1 MIILLSSSKSMQ
13 LNDIQADQMPFF
25 LNEAYQLNQK
35 LKGLS
40 KRDVLEFFKS
50 SESLTEKIY
59 EDIKK
64 WNKGFHEKK
73 SQAALYSFNGDAFGK
88 LSPKSLSDKGK
99 SNAQQCIRIL
109 SGQYGILKAMD
120 SIQPYRLDMAQ
131 KVEGEVLTNYWKK
144 KITERINI
152 QNKNGIIINLASKE
166 YSSAIDRNALLGRWI
181 DIDFYE
187 RRKNNLKMVS
197 IFSKQ
202 ARGLAARYICDK
214 IEGEEDI
221 ENLKRFTTAGYTYDN
236 SLSGDNKWVFV
247 R

>member
-59 EDIKK
+59 EDIKN
-64 WNKGFHEKK
+64 WNKKFHEKK
-73 SQAALYSFNGDAFGK
+73 SQAALYSFNGDAFTK
-88 LSPKSLSDKGK
+88 LSPRSLSEKGK
-99 SNAQQCIRIL
+99 SNAQQWIRIL
-109 SGQYGILKAMD
+109 SGLYGILKAMD

-144 KITERINI
+144 KITERINL

-166 YSSAIDRNALLGRWI
+166 YSSAIDRDALLGRWI

-202 ARGLAARYICDK
+202 ARGLAARYICDN
-214 IEGEEDI
+214 ILGEEDI

>member
-59 EDIKK
+59 EDIKN
-64 WNKGFHEKK
+64 WNKKFHEKK
-73 SQAALYSFNGDAFGK
+73 SQAAMYSFNGDAFTK
-88 LSPKSLSDKGK
+88 LSPRSLSDKGK
-99 SNAQQCIRIL
+99 SNAQQWIRIL
-109 SGQYGILKAMD
+109 SGLYGILKAMD

-144 KITERINI
+144 KITERINL

-166 YSSAIDRNALLGRWI
+166 YSSAIDRDALLGRWI

-202 ARGLAARYICDK
+202 ARGLAARYICDN
-214 IEGEEDI
+214 ILGEEDI

>member
-13 LNDIQADQMPFF
+13 LNDLQADQMPFF
-25 LNEAYQLNQK
+25 FNEAEQLNQK

-40 KRDVLEFFKS
+40 KKNVLEFFKS

-59 EDIKK
+59 EDIKN
-64 WNKGFHEKK
+64 WNKRFHEKK
-73 SQAALYSFNGDAFGK
+73 SQAAMYSFNGDAFTK
-88 LSPKSLSDKGK
+88 LSPRSLSEKGK
-99 SNAQQCIRIL
+99 SKAQQWIRIL
-109 SGQYGILKAMD
+109 SGLYGILEAMD

-131 KVEGEVLTNYWKK
+131 KIEGEILTNYWKD
-144 KITERINI
+144 KITERINHK
-152 QNKNGIIINLASKE
+152 NKNGIIVNLASKE
-166 YSSAIDRNALLGRWI
+166 YSSAIDREALLGRWI

-202 ARGLAARYICDK
+202 ARGLAARYICDNIK
-214 IEGEEDI
+214 GEEDI
-221 ENLKRFTTAGYTYDN
+221 ESIKKFTTAGYTYDN
-236 SLSGDNKWVFV
+236 SLSDANKWVFV